1 MPARASN
8 LVWLWTLLPL
18 LLAAALSIPLL
29 DDDSFSGDEPRS
41 LVVSGRYASGP
52 QTLPDVRNFI
62 VDTDPD
68 QALGW
73 PMLLFVWGRIA
84 GWSEVA
90 IRALSLF
97 AGLLSLA
104 WVYRIGRDL
113 FAPAAGLFAALL
125 LSASVFL
132 IAYMIHARAF
142 TMVALCTALCLWSY
156 WRIALHPQLPGRGA
170 QAGLLLGSIGLLY
183 AHYYCL
189 LFLPALGLFHL
200 LFVPKNRR
208 WWQPVLLLAIAAL
221 LAMLQLPGFLQG
233 LDKAA
238 SNEDLHNRALTA
250 PALVS
255 HVIRYMTNG
264 LLDPSPPLNGLLLI
278 CLLLVL
284 VFVTLLR
291 LRDVIRASSLWLLA
305 WTSLT
310 TLVVMIAINA
320 LIQVIV
326 DNRIRYLMPLWPLSA
341 LLAGAGLW
349 RLANRHRILATGMLA
364 LWLISGA
371 WLILVTDFRYG
382 LGHFPRSDIHLAYRF
397 VRNHVPENNVLIIER
412 EIGYRNWSPMYASTL
427 GLPFGY
433 LNLGSEQ
440 PLTELTDDHTMNPW
454 FWLLYK
460 TEGRAAVLDEADMLG
475 WVRCDR
481 ALDDWGLTLERHAWS
496 AAHCP
501 DSPARLQFEADIQ
514 LTGPDIQLEDGLL
527 RLHAGFHSAD
537 NYLLAHYSLAVHII
551 DPLSGER
558 VAQGDTGVG
567 PGTFVPLRS
576 EIDVSA
582 LPPGEYDLRVA
593 LYDWQTGARL
603 PARDLVTGASGD
615 MHTLYSFRIG

>member
-1 MPARASN
+1 MLARASN

-29 DDDSFSGDEPRS
+29 DDDSFNGDEPRS
-41 LVVSGRYASGP
+41 LVVAGRYASGP
-52 QTLPDVRNFI
+52 QTLPDVWNFI
-62 VDTDPD
+62 VNTDPD

-73 PMLLFVWGRIA
+73 AMLLFVWGRIA

-97 AGLLSLA
+97 ASFLSLA

-142 TMVALCTALCLWSY
+142 TLVALCTALCLWSY

-200 LFVPKNRR
+200 LFVPRNRR

-233 LDKAA
+233 LDKVAGR
-238 SNEDLHNRALTA
+238 DLHNRTLTA

-255 HVIRYMTNG
+255 HVIRYMSNG

-291 LRDVIRASSLWLLA
+291 LRDVIRASPLWLLA

-310 TLVVMIAINA
+310 VLVVMIAINA
-320 LIQVIV
+320 LTRVIV

-349 RLANRHRILATGMLA
+349 CLAGKYQRLVAALLV
-364 LWLISGA
+364 LWLVFGT
-371 WLILVTDFRYG
+371 WLTLATDFRYG
-382 LGHFPRSDIHLAYRF
+382 LGYFRRSDVHLAYRF

-412 EIGYRNWSPMYASTL
+412 EIGYQNWRPVYASTL

-460 TEGRAAVLDEADMLG
+460 TEDRAAVLDEADMLG
-475 WVRCDR
+475 WVRCNR

-501 DSPARLQFEADIQ
+501 DSPARLQFDSDIQ
-514 LTGPDIQLEDGLL
+514 LTGPDIRLEDGLL

-537 NYLLAHYSLAVHII
+537 NYLLTRYSLAVHII

-558 VAQGDTGVG
+558 VAQGDVGVG
-567 PGTFVPLRS
+567 PGSFAPVSS
-576 EIDVSA
+576 EIDISA
-582 LPPGEYDLRVA
+582 LPPGEYEVRVA
-593 LYDWQTGARL
+593 LYDWQSGERL
-603 PARDLVTGASGD
+603 TARDLETGMAGD
-615 MHTLYSFRIG
+615 LLAVHSFHIG